1 MVWGKL
7 SFSQNSW
14 LSGCQSV
21 CQVCGKKGP
30 KVLGAP
36 QDEATA
42 WRNGANFLDC
52 TFQPLL
58 RLFSQVDVSIISK
71 RMKNTQHEKTANA
84 LFTKLCTP
92 RQHKQEDIFNFE
104 KWFLVRTRK
113 ILLLKGFPI
122 GIEKSSYW
130 DTGLQFWEIKDV
142 WRRERIWSAQ
152 TQFKIDIF
160 PGKWTT
166 QESLLITLARV
177 GGKYL
182 GWGGTANKDEGSGA
196 LAGSS
201 ATQSW
206 PLHSFYCQAYWI
218 LNGHQCHIDWTY
230 VYILWVTKGQYA
242 LLDEQLNIYSTQS
255 DLLWTNKDKYF
266 VSLILNGQ
274 DDFAMQMYVK
284 KSWFHLSHLQLNLL
298 SFWIVWETESIL
310 R

>member
-1 MVWGKL
+1 MMAHLWPKSLETHMLENQKCERPFLKKNML
-7 SFSQNSW
+7 SIW
-14 LSGCQSV
+14 ALT
-21 CQVCGKKGP
+21 VCGRGVNFRLDGLGQTFLQSKFLTFGVPKCLPGLWQKGSQSAGSP
-30 KVLGAP
+30 ARWGYSLEEWCKFSRLHFSATLEIVQPGWCINH
-36 QDEATA
+36 QQKDEKYSA
-42 WRNGANFLDC
+42 RENCKQIF
-52 TFQPLL
+52 
-58 RLFSQVDVSIISK
+58 I
-71 RMKNTQHEKTANA
+71 
-84 LFTKLCTP
+84 KLCTP

-104 KWFLVRTRK
+104 RWFLVRTRK

-230 VYILWVTKGQYA
+230 NVH
-242 LLDEQLNIYSTQS
+242 IYSVC
-255 DLLWTNKDKYF
+255 DKETTCPF
-266 VSLILNGQ
+266 GRTIE
-274 DDFAMQMYVK
+274 
-284 KSWFHLSHLQLNLL
+284 HL
-298 SFWIVWETESIL
+298 
-310 R
+310 